1 MHETALRLDPDAA
14 LAGLRWE
21 DVFGEPGPVEIEI
34 GIGKGRFLLA
44 VAAARPDVRILGVE
58 WANQFLRI
66 AEERAAKRGLPN
78 VRFVRVDA
86 RELVCRSVPDAS
98 VAAYYVFYPDPWP
111 KTRHHKRRFF
121 QPRTAD
127 HLARTLVP
135 GGGLHVAT
143 DHDEYWG
150 VIESLLDGHP
160 AFERLPAFGGPCF
173 PLPAETPLTNFEA
186 KYEVEGRNR
195 HRGSWFRREGSRA

>member
-1 MHETALRLDPDAA
+1 MTHVDDPESPAHPLRLDPNAA

-21 DVFGEPGPVEIEI
+21 SVFRGAGPIEVEI

-44 VAAARPDVRILGVE
+44 VAAARPDVRFLGVE

-66 AEERAAKRGLPN
+66 AEERATKKGLGN

-86 RELVCRSVPDAS
+86 RELVCRSIPDAS

-121 QPRTAD
+121 QPETVD
-127 HLARTLVP
+127 HLARTLAA
-135 GGGLHVAT
+135 GGLST
-143 DHDEYWG
+143 WPP
-150 VIESLLDGHP
+150 I
-160 AFERLPAFGGPCF
+160 
-173 PLPAETPLTNFEA
+173 TPRTGA
-186 KYEVEGRNR
+186 
-195 HRGSWFRREGSRA
+195 